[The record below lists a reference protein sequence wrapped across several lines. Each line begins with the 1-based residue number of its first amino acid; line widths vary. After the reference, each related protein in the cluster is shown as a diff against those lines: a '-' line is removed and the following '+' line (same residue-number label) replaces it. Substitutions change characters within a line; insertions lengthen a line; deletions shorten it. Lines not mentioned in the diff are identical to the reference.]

1 MDLVV
6 IDHKRCQARGTGAGL
21 RRVREGV
28 RPKSD
33 TSYRPRSMTGDGRP
47 RLLVLNQYY
56 WPGIEATA
64 QLLSQLCEAL
74 TADFDVTVV
83 TGHLRGYESLP
94 AEEVHNGVR
103 IVRVRSTTY
112 DRSQLH
118 LRAANYASYLLETVR
133 TALRGDAPD
142 LVLCMTDPPVVGDVG
157 LVIARRFRVPLYVI
171 SQDVFPEIAERVNRL
186 DNTVALGVL
195 RQLVGL
201 YLRRADR
208 VVAIGETMKRRLE
221 EKGAHASRVEV
232 IPNWVDTTEITP
244 QPRDNAWSQEHGLT
258 DAFVVMHSGNVG
270 HAQDLDTLI
279 RAATFLRD
287 LDRLRIVIVGFG
299 ARYGHVT
306 RLAQRLEVTN
316 AVRFL
321 GYQPRELLPLSLASG
336 DLHFVGLARGLAGFV
351 VPSRMYG
358 ILAAARPV
366 LVAAEEESETARIVH
381 EAECGLVLPPGR
393 PELLAGVL
401 RDAVEGRTSLDG
413 MGERGRAWVEREA
426 DREVAFDRYRLLLTG
441 AVGER
446 TASRSR

>member
-1 MDLVV
+1 MD
-6 IDHKRCQARGTGAGL
+6 
-21 RRVREGV
+21 E
-28 RPKSD
+28 
-33 TSYRPRSMTGDGRP
+33 RP

-74 TADFDVTVV
+74 TGDFDVTVV
-83 TGHLRGYESLP
+83 TGSLRGYESLP
-94 AEEVHNGVR
+94 VEEIHNGVR
-103 IVRVRSTTY
+103 IVRVQSTTY
-112 DRSQLH
+112 DRAQLR
-118 LRAANYASYLLETVR
+118 LRAANYATYLVETVR

-142 LVLCMTDPPVVGDVG
+142 VVLCMTDPPVVGDIG
-157 LVIARRFRVPLYVI
+157 LLIARRFGVPLLVI

-186 DNTVALGVL
+186 DSQLAVGVL

-221 EKGAHASRVEV
+221 EKGAPSDRVEV

-244 QPRDNAWSQEHGLT
+244 QPRDNAWAREHDLV

-287 LDRLRIVIVGFG
+287 LDHLRIVIVGFG
-299 ARYGHVT
+299 ARHGELT
-306 RLAQRLEVTN
+306 RLAQRLEVTG

-321 GYQPRELLPLSLASG
+321 GYQPRDVLPLSLAAA
-336 DLHFVGLARGLAGFV
+336 DVHFVGLARGLAGFV

-366 LVAAEEESETARIVH
+366 LVAADEESETARIVR
-381 EAECGLVLPPGR
+381 ETGCGLVVPPGR
-393 PELLAGVL
+393 PALLAGVL
-401 RDAVEGRTSLDG
+401 RDLVEGRASLAG
-413 MGERGRAWVEREA
+413 MGERGREWVEREA
-426 DREVAFDRYRLLLTG
+426 DREVAFDRYRRLLTG
-441 AVGER
+441 VAGAR
-446 TASRSR
+446 AASSSR